1 MGYVEANKEA
11 WEEAFEHRL
20 PGWGEDVAERLQ
32 REELPFLNPDLA
44 LKLRSLD
51 LAGKDV
57 AQFCCNNGRELLS
70 LMQLGPARGV
80 GFDIAE
86 NILDQ
91 ARDSVRRAGVERCTF
106 VAGDVLAVP
115 PAYDGAFDLVL
126 FTVGAIT
133 WIEDLD
139 ALFARVATCL
149 KPGGAMVVHDFHP
162 VMNMLPL
169 PGEPGFDAEPPSRLA
184 YSYFRSE
191 PWIENEGMGYLSE
204 RYESKTLTSFSHTMS
219 AIVNATCRAGLTV
232 DALDE
237 FDYDVGLSDAYDGR
251 GLPLSF
257 LLTAR
262 KRGE

>member
-1 MGYVEANKEA
+1 MGYIEANKEA

-44 LKLRSLD
+44 RELRSMG

-86 NILDQ
+86 NVLGQALDA
-91 ARDSVRRAGVERCTF
+91 ARGAGVERCSF
-106 VAGDVLAVP
+106 VAGDVLAIP
-115 PAYDGAFDLVL
+115 PAYDEAFDLVL
-126 FTVGAIT
+126 FTIGAVT

-139 ALFARVATCL
+139 ALFGKAATCL
-149 KPGGAMVVHDFHP
+149 KPGGAVVLHDFHP

-169 PGEPGFDAEPPSRLA
+169 PGEPGFDAERPSLA

-191 PWIENEGMGYLSE
+191 PWIENEGMGYMSGC
-204 RYESKTLTSFSHTMS
+204 YESKTFTSFSHTMS
-219 AIVNATCRAGLTV
+219 AIVNAVCRAGLHVTK
-232 DALDE
+232 LDE
-237 FDYDVGLSDAYDGR
+237 FDYDVGLTDAYDGR

-262 KRGE
+262 K